1 MSYVSPV
8 PKLDKVKAGVHVPP
22 DMLATID
29 QACHVLG
36 LSRNSWLF
44 GLVVLHLP
52 ELTGQ
57 ADARMALVRRGQNG
71 PVPHDRRAVKV
82 AESCPTLFPL
92 PPKPSR

>member
-1 MSYVSPV
+1 MAYVSPV
-8 PKLDKVKAGVHVPP
+8 PKLEKVKAGVHVPP
-22 DMLATID
+22 EMLQTID

-44 GLVVLHLP
+44 GLVVMHLP

-71 PVPHDRRAVKV
+71 PVPAVRRQVKV
-82 AESCPTLFPL
+82 AASCPTLFPL